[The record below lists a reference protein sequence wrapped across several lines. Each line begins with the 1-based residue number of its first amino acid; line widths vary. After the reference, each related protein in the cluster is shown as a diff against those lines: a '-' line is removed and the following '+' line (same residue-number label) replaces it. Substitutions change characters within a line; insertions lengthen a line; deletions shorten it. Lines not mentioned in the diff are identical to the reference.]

1 MPSIMTP
8 ESPSLLQAAVE
19 RIHSRTSEEVARDC
33 ARIFSLTSPPRE
45 LPADKTF
52 DEIVADSW
60 PGEESDAEVHES
72 LRRLS

>member
-1 MPSIMTP
+1 MPSTMTP

-19 RIHSRTSEEVARDC
+19 RIHSRTSEEVARDR
-33 ARIFSLTSPPRE
+33 ARILSLTPPPRE

-52 DEIVADSW
+52 DEIVAGAW
-60 PGEESDAEVHES
+60 PGDESDEEVHES